1 MLDLVLATVGLLG
14 VAVAGTSG
22 LLERTPFNPPL
33 LALGLGVVIGPEALD
48 LVAIPGAMHHEVLRT
63 ASRLLL
69 AVGLMAVALRY
80 PLSEVRRRGRSV
92 AVLLLVVLPVMA
104 GVLTLGAMWSFGVP
118 LGVAAVIGTA
128 LSPTDPVLASS
139 VVTGGPAE
147 QDIPARLRQLL
158 SIESGANDGLALP
171 LVLAAITLAGIA
183 ATDDLAGAFAQGIIE
198 VLIALAI
205 GTAMGTAAGR
215 LVARAREGRDIEPS
229 AKSVFPLV
237 LALATLGIAGVARG
251 DAILGV
257 FVAGLAYNA
266 AISGTDREAEV
277 RIDEGM
283 NQFLVLP
290 VFALLGVV
298 LPWSGWAELGWGGLV
313 FVLVA
318 LVLRRL
324 PVVLALRRPLRLSWA
339 DAVWLGWFG
348 PIGVA
353 GIFYLALAHQLGV
366 TDPVVW
372 HAGTL
377 VVVASTAVHGMTALP
392 SRRAYAAR

>member
-1 MLDLVLATVGLLG
+1 MLDVVLATVGLLG
-14 VAVAGTSG
+14 VVVAATSG
-22 LLERTPFNPPL
+22 FLERTPFNPPV
-33 LALGLGVVIGPEALD
+33 LALALGVVIGPEVLD
-48 LVAIPGAMHHEVLRT
+48 LVAIPGGTHQEVLRT

-80 PLSEVRRRGRSV
+80 PLSEVRRGGRGV
-92 AVLLLVVLPVMA
+92 TILLLVVLPVMA
-104 GVLTLGAMWSFGVP
+104 GVLTLGAMWSFGLP
-118 LGVAAVIGTA
+118 FGVAAVIGAA

-158 SIESGANDGLALP
+158 STESGANDGLALP
-171 LVLAAITLAGIA
+171 LVLAAIALAGTTLTGDA
-183 ATDDLAGAFAQGIIE
+183 VGEFAQGLVE
-198 VLIALAI
+198 VLIAVAI
-205 GTAMGTAAGR
+205 GTAMGAAAGT
-215 LVARAREGRDIEPS
+215 LIAREREGRDIEPS

-237 LALATLGIAGVARG
+237 LALATLGLVGVAHG

-266 AISGTDREAEV
+266 TISGADRQAEV
-277 RIDEGM
+277 QIDEGM

-298 LPWSGWAELGWGGLV
+298 LPWSGWAELGWGGLA

-324 PVVLALRRPLRLSWA
+324 PIVLALRRPLRLSWA

-353 GIFYLALAHQLGV
+353 AVFYLALAHHHGV

-377 VVVASTAVHGMTALP
+377 VVVASTVVHGITAAP
-392 SRRAYAAR
+392 GRRAYAAR